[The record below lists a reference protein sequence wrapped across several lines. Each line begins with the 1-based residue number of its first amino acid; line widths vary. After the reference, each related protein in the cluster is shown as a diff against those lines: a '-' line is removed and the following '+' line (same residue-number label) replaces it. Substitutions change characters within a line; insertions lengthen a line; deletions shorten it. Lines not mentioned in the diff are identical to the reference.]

1 MGDEPVPKRRLVLV
15 LATLSLTALL
25 AFWSSLQNGFAF
37 DDHLAIVENKDT
49 LPSSPFS
56 QIWSNDIWGKD
67 LRAIDSHRSYRP
79 LLITLFKC
87 IRMVSD
93 SATSFRLV
101 SIALHVAAS
110 MLVYVVG
117 LDTLLLPMPVAW
129 GAAVLFAAHPV
140 HVEAVAAVVNMA
152 ESLHSIFYMLMFLVY
167 HSSVNRA
174 GGRRTALTLVLE
186 SLFWLSCLAVSVL
199 FKETGL
205 TVVGIML
212 ANSFVS
218 LLHCAVYRRQE
229 FSRELLVVHGPW
241 IALCGL
247 AVALYI
253 LLRMMTQ
260 GHSPL
265 NVLSVL
271 ASIVSELGKGKLPHE
286 SIKTIKSSFY
296 LEESQLIRKAEN
308 PFTFL
313 PPNSQEKVLSFMYL
327 HFRYFW
333 VLLYPIELCA
343 EYAFNCI
350 PSVKVLGDP
359 RAWYSFGLYL
369 AIFVSSLLSL
379 GRSIQEKRDQ
389 APLLALFWLVVPFI
403 PASGLLLRLG
413 TLLAERLL
421 YVPSI
426 GFCLLLSMALYSVL
440 SRLSPRLYTAAVVLI
455 SALYCLKASQQNAVW
470 KDDATLFKSSLKVCP
485 NSAKLQL
492 QVAKLHMND
501 GEHVQARER
510 VDRAFEIDPT
520 FCDIGYQEALL
531 KLFHERDIHGAMEA
545 AADNLECVFTNT
557 KSWELLNKVWEMQL
571 QEVPA
576 GHANHAQLLGLQAS
590 VAARGNMHAFACKRY
605 NAATSAAYDG
615 RRFAEAL
622 EMSVKA
628 EALVPKFMR
637 DVAPDDFSENALA
650 LRDLACFVDT
660 LGGVVRA
667 HISSSSSPS
676 AGLSKKLEAEARRG
690 KDMLLWAMRTSCVVL
705 DGPVNAKSSSVVGA
719 NALSAAASLRTLVE
733 PPATLKIVY
742 GDEDG
747 LLASPRFD
755 DEQLEGYAEYLT
767 KLADLQLFIANHGG
781 MADRPSAAAA
791 SSSSSSPLARQFSP
805 GQMAQDFAS
814 RSTEARLLSIF
825 LWSVLG
831 KSAFGRSRFALAASR
846 FRQAARWGVGESS
859 KPSWGNTEAVVV
871 PTATTAQMLGAGS
884 STLPLTSP
892 CASLYWLAHSLSA
905 AREEEG
911 EEDGRQCETAA
922 LLDELLSCR
931 EAPEAT
937 FKSAN
942 LVALKTK
949 ASRQL
954 KAFLELD
961 SYKTCKN

>member
-1 MGDEPVPKRRLVLV
+1 MGGDARLVTSHRLLV
-15 LATLSLTALL
+15 LLTLFLTALL
-25 AFWSSLQNGFAF
+25 AFWTSLQNGFAF

-110 MLVYVVG
+110 FLVYVVG
-117 LDTLLLPMPVAW
+117 LDTLLLPIPVAW
-129 GAAVLFAAHPV
+129 GAAVMFAAHPV

-152 ESLHSIFYMLMFLVY
+152 ESLHSIFYMLMFLIY
-167 HSSVNRA
+167 QSSVNRA
-174 GGRRTALTLVLE
+174 PERRTALSLVAE
-186 SLFWLSCLAVSVL
+186 SLCWLTCLAVSVL

-212 ANSFVS
+212 ANTFVS
-218 LLHCAVYRRQE
+218 LLHCAIYKRQE
-229 FSRELLVVHGPW
+229 LSRELLVVHGPW
-241 IALCGL
+241 IALCGV

-271 ASIVSELGKGKLPHE
+271 TSIVSELGMGRFPHA

-350 PSVKVLGDP
+350 PSVKALEDP
-359 RAWYSFGLYL
+359 RAWYSFCLYL
-369 AIFVSSLLSL
+369 ALIVSSLLCL
-379 GRSIQEKRDQ
+379 HRSVREKRDQ
-389 APLLALFWLVVPFI
+389 APLLALFWLVIPFI

-440 SRLSPRLYTAAVVLI
+440 SRLSPRLYATAVVLV
-455 SALYCLKASQQNAVW
+455 SALYCTKASQQNAVW
-470 KDDATLFKSSLKVCP
+470 KDDATLFKSSLKVCS

-510 VDRAFEIDPT
+510 VDRALEIDPD

-605 NAATSAAYDG
+605 NAATSAAFDG
-615 RRFAEAL
+615 KRFAEAL

-628 EALVPKFMR
+628 EALVPTFMR
-637 DVAPDDFSENALA
+637 DLVPDDFSENALA

-660 LGGVVRA
+660 LGGVVRT
-667 HISSSSSPS
+667 HISSASSPS

-690 KDMLLWAMRTSCVVL
+690 KAMLLSAMRTSCIVL
-705 DGPVNAKSSSVVGA
+705 DGPAAAESSSVVSA
-719 NALSAAASLRTLVE
+719 NALSAAASLRSLVE
-733 PPATLKIVY
+733 PPATLKIAY

-755 DEQLEGYAEYLT
+755 EEQLEGYAEYLT
-767 KLADLQLFIANHGG
+767 KLADLQLFVANHGG
-781 MADRPSAAAA
+781 MADRPSA
-791 SSSSSSPLARQFSP
+791 SSSSSSLAAGKSRQFSP
-805 GQMAQDFAS
+805 GQTAQDFAS
-814 RSTEARLLSIF
+814 RSTEARLLGIF

-831 KSAFGRSRFALAASR
+831 KSAFGRSSFSLAASR
-846 FRQAARWGVGESS
+846 FRQAVRWGVGESS
-859 KPSWGNTEAVVV
+859 VPSWGNTSTVEV
-871 PTATTAQMLGAGS
+871 PTATTAQMLGVGS
-884 STLPLTSP
+884 SALPLTSP
-892 CASLYWLAHSLSA
+892 CASLYWLAHSLA
-905 AREEEG
+905 AEEG
-911 EEDGRQCETAA
+911 EDGSPCDITA
-922 LLDELLSCR
+922 LLDEFLSCR
-931 EAPEAT
+931 EAPGAT
-937 FKSAN
+937 YKSAN
-942 LVALKTK
+942 LEALKTK
-949 ASRQL
+949 AKRQL
-954 KAFLELD
+954 KALLELD
-961 SYKTCKN
+961 SYYKECKF